1 MLKRIPVVGTGV
13 EKGLFLYKLRKY
25 YTGKNS
31 KWGKLLILLAI
42 LYVFFPLDLIPDFF
56 IGPGFIDDLLIIFS
70 LVTALIVEY
79 KNYQNSKTPKI

>member
-1 MLKRIPVVGTGV
+1 MLKKLPIVGGHV

-56 IGPGFIDDLLIIFS
+56 IGPGFIDDLLVILS
-70 LVTALIVEY
+70 LITALIFEY
-79 KNYQNSKTPKI
+79 RNYQNSKNPR